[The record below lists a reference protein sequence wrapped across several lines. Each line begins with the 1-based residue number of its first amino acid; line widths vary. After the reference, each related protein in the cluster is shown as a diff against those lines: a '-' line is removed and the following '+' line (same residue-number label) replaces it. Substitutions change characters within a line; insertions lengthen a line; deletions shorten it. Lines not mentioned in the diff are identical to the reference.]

1 MLYYSLVPLLS
12 ILLVVTQT
20 TIADMI
26 FSGRLVIEIS
36 LIAVVY
42 AGFRL
47 DLIRGSIFS
56 FIIGFV
62 FDCIA
67 GSVMGLFTFIYVVIF
82 LCSFVASFIMDT
94 AKMYF
99 IALFCFFCVL
109 LEEIMV
115 MLFYNLVLKLDILTS
130 VFFVFLPQA
139 LVVGLLASLF
149 FYLMYRAEVFFYG
162 KPFHRT
168 ERDGSTRISAEE
180 I

>member
-1 MLYYSLVPLLS
+1 MLYCLLLPLLS

-56 FIIGFV
+56 FILGFV

-67 GSVMGLFTFIYVVIF
+67 GLVMGLFTLIYVVIF
-82 LCSFVASFIMDT
+82 LCSFAASFFMDAT
-94 AKMYF
+94 KMYF
-99 IALFCFFCVL
+99 IALFCFFCAL
-109 LEEIMV
+109 LEEIMA
-115 MLFYNLVLKLDILTS
+115 MLFYNLVLKLDILNS

-139 LVVGLLASLF
+139 LVVGLLAPLF
-149 FYLMYRAEVFFYG
+149 FYLVYRVEVFFYG
-162 KPFHRT
+162 KPFHRP

>member
-1 MLYYSLVPLLS
+1 MLYYLLLPLLS

-20 TIADMI
+20 TIADII

-56 FIIGFV
+56 FILGFV

-67 GSVMGLFTFIYVVIF
+67 GSVMGLFTLIYVVIF
-82 LCSFVASFIMDT
+82 LCSFVASFLMDIE
-94 AKMYF
+94 KMYF
-99 IALFCFFCVL
+99 IALFCFFCAL
-109 LEEIMV
+109 LEETMV
-115 MLFYNLVLKLDILTS
+115 MLFYNLVLKFDILTS

-139 LVVGLLASLF
+139 LVVAFFAPIF
-149 FYLMYRAEVFFYG
+149 FYLMYRVEVFFYG
-162 KPFHRT
+162 KPFQRS
-168 ERDGSTRISAEE
+168 ERSGNDRISAE